1 MTRDESLDLVAMLCA
16 AFPGKDWDAATL
28 DSYAKAIQ
36 HCDAQQATNAVLRAQ
51 RELRFR
57 PSVAD
62 LLDYIK
68 TERKMAERDEP
79 LERRLHL
86 PTNAR
91 CPEWVKGWVV
101 SRYRHKDFRV
111 WPQQDAYD
119 LTIDPMPEAD
129 QMRYTTEGASLSI
142 DQVFRAIGVE

>member
-1 MTRDESLDLVAMLCA
+1 MTRDESLDLVAMICS

-36 HCDAQQATNAVLRAQ
+36 HCDADQATQAVLRAQ

-79 LERRLHL
+79 LERRLSL
-86 PTNAR
+86 PANAK
-91 CPEWVKGWVV
+91 CPPWVAGWCL
-101 SRYRHKDFRV
+101 SRYKYRDFRV
-111 WPQQDAYD
+111 WPQQDSHGY
-119 LTIDPMPEAD
+119 TSDPMPEVD
-129 QMRYTTEGASLSI
+129 QLRYTTEGASLSI